1 MPWSEDFMAL
11 NWGHALHISAYSLGA
26 WGGDFTELSTTRIKS
41 IVIKCIKFC
50 HKRTA
55 NKTSG

>member
-1 MPWSEDFMAL
+1 MAL

-26 WGGDFTELSTTRIKS
+26 WGGDFTELSTTRINS